1 MTSIN
6 KRFKIQ
12 PERRKERKAK

>member
-12 PERRKERKAK
+12 PESPKERKAN